1 MASDTLTVTDN
12 RTGNTFEL
20 EITDGTVKA
29 MDFRQMKA
37 SEDDFGLMTY
47 DPAYTNTAACRSA
60 VTYLDGAGGV
70 LRYGGYPIEQLA
82 EHSTFPEVA
91 YLLYHGELPT
101 ASELDAWNSSLTS
114 AAAVDPSVKAIISA
128 FKRDAHPMGI
138 LQAGVAALGTLHP
151 EAKDFSEEGELR
163 DSIALIAKTATV
175 GAWAYR
181 HNAGEELLDPD
192 PGLSFAANLLYMMFG
207 DKDVDP
213 RLERALDVLL
223 ILHADHEQNCSTTA
237 MRGVGSS
244 DADAY
249 AAASSAIGALYGPLH
264 GGANEAVL
272 GVLNRIGAVDE
283 VEAFVE
289 KVKNREELLM
299 GFGHRVYKN
308 YDPRATIIKAAADD
322 VFEVTGVNPLLEVAK
337 ALEKTALEDDFFIS
351 RKLYPN
357 VDFYSGLIYEAL
369 GIPTEMFT
377 VMFAIG
383 RMPGWVAQWHEM
395 RNDNEQKIARP
406 RQVYVGP
413 GESATTWRRRTADDR
428 RRRVAGASPPR
439 APRR

>member
-12 RTGNTFEL
+12 RTGNSFEL
-20 EITDGTVKA
+20 EINDGTVRA

-37 SEDDFGLMTY
+37 SDDDFGLMTY
-47 DPAYTNTAACRSA
+47 DPAYTNTAACRSG
-60 VTYLDGAGGV
+60 VTYLDGEGGV

-91 YLLYHGELPT
+91 YLLYHGELPS
-101 ASELDAWNSSLTS
+101 ASALESWNAELKS
-114 AAAVDPSVKAIISA
+114 AAIVDPSIKAIISS
-128 FKRDAHPMGI
+128 FNRDAHPMGM
-138 LQAGVAALGTLHP
+138 LQAVVAALGTLHP
-151 EAKDFSEEGELR
+151 ESKEFTPEGELR

-181 HNAGEELLDPD
+181 HNTGQELLDPD
-192 PGLSFAANLLYMMFG
+192 PDLSYAANLLYMMFG

-213 RLERALDVLL
+213 RLEKALDVLL

-244 DADAY
+244 DADAF
-249 AAASSAIGALYGPLH
+249 ASASSAIGALYGPLH

-272 GVLNRIGAVDE
+272 GVLNRIGTKDK
-283 VEAFVE
+283 VEGFVE

-337 ALEKTALEDDFFIS
+337 ALEATALEDDFFVS

-377 VMFAIG
+377 VMFAVG
-383 RMPGWVAQWHEM
+383 RMPGWAAQWREM
-395 RNDNEQKIARP
+395 RNDKEQKIARP

-413 GESATTWRRRTADDR
+413 DERDY
-428 RRRVAGASPPR
+428 AGVDAR
-439 APRR
+439 